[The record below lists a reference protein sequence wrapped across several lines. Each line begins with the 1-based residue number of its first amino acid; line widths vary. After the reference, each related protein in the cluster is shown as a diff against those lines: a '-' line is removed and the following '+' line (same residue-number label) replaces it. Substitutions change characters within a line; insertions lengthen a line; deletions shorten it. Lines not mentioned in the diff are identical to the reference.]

1 MGLSTELLR
10 GYAKMRDVASAI
22 RSGEDPVVTGL
33 SDTQLRHVCHV
44 LLHETGRKGVYVAW
58 NEMQARKALEDFKH
72 FLPEGVVYL
81 PNREVMLYDVSA
93 RSFEQTHDRVRVLE
107 RLLGDDFTLL
117 VTSAE
122 AILHLLTP
130 PEQYRALTLELSC
143 DMEMPMEDLV
153 SRLLEMGYEREEK
166 VEGRGQFAVRGGILD
181 LFAIGSDLPC
191 RVEFFDIV
199 IDSMRFFSPETQRSV
214 DRTQRLQVHPARE
227 VLYARADIPE
237 ITERLRLDLE
247 RACSRLPQDE
257 AGTLRRNIR
266 GYLDKLTDSHWFT
279 GADKFIPYMLREPA
293 TLFDYVGDNRLLF
306 LEDPA
311 RMESRMENESED
323 HFRLCETLTE
333 KGMLLPG
340 SYHMHHAP
348 SRLYA
353 SMDRSQLICFH
364 PFDGKGEVESGVSV
378 RGRPARHIHI
388 SGLILAPYAGHLD
401 LLCEDIRKWTERGM
415 RTVVLAASEE
425 RVRRLA
431 QELAEAGADVAVRPE
446 LSWSDT
452 EVSVTSLFDAEATR
466 HGQDLFAGHAVL
478 VATGALQNGFQ
489 YPDTG
494 LSIVCESDIEA
505 GRTRKSRTRR
515 SAQGQKI
522 AVFTDLKP
530 GDFVVHQTHGIGCY
544 TGLEQLT
551 VEGVRRDYLK
561 ISYKDGGSLFIPT
574 TSMDLIQKYIGSE
587 GREPRMS
594 KLGGQEWGKA
604 KARVRESLKE
614 LAGQLIRIQAERQ
627 ARLGYAFSPDTAWQN
642 QFEDMFPF
650 EETPD
655 QLKCIAEI
663 KQDMEAPTVMDRL
676 LCGDV
681 GYGKTEVALRAV
693 FKAVMDGKQ
702 VAFLV
707 PTTVLASQH
716 FENFKRRFSGFPVRV
731 EMLSRF
737 KTDAEHRQI
746 VRDLRSGRA
755 DVVVGTHMMLAQ
767 SVQFKDLGL
776 LVIDEEQR
784 FGVEHKESIK
794 LRYPNVDLLTLSAT
808 PIPRTLNMSLSGI
821 REISTI
827 EDPPLERYPV
837 QTYVL
842 EYRDDIVQDA
852 IAREMARGGQ
862 VFYLFNRVRGIQS
875 RVAAIRN
882 LVPEARITHAHGQM
896 GERELEHVVSSFSEK
911 ELDVLVCTTII
922 ESGIDMPNVNTII
935 VEDSDRLGLAQL
947 YQLRGRVGRSNR
959 LAYAYLTY
967 KQDKVLNEIAEKRLK
982 AIREF
987 TEFGSGFKIAMRDL
1001 QIRGAG
1007 NLLGAEQHGH
1017 LETVGYDMYLRLLE
1031 EAVAE
1036 LRGGETPSRVT
1047 DVTVEFPTS
1056 AYLDAAYIPDEE
1068 QRIDMYKTIA
1078 VIETQ
1083 TDLQDVRDELIDR
1096 FGDVPPEALR
1106 LTTIALIRNL
1116 AASCGLATVKDRGE
1130 LVEMAFADGFSLP
1143 LDRIGELMGQWKGRL
1158 MFSAGRHPYLSLK
1171 VRDVPADARLEN
1183 IKVLLQG
1190 LQKLKS

>member
-1 MGLSTELLR
+1 MGLSTALLR
-10 GYAKMRDVASAI
+10 GYGKLRELIQVMRN
-22 RSGEDPVVTGL
+22 GEDPIVSGL
-33 SDTQLRHVCHV
+33 SDTQLRHACHA
-44 LLHETGRKGVYVAW
+44 LLHETGKKGVYVAW
-58 NEMQARKALEDFKH
+58 NEMQARKALEDFRH
-72 FLPEGVVYL
+72 FLPEGVVFL

-93 RSFEQTHDRVRVLE
+93 RSFEQTHDRVRALE
-107 RLLGDDFTLL
+107 RLLCGDYALL

-122 AILHLLTP
+122 AVLHLLTP
-130 PEQYRALTLELSC
+130 PAAYQAMTLELAC
-143 DMEMPMEDLV
+143 DMEMPMDMLM

-181 LFAIGSDLPC
+181 LFAIGAELPC
-191 RVEFFDIV
+191 RIEFFDIV
-199 IDSMRFFSPETQRSV
+199 IDSMRYFSAETQRSI
-214 DRTQRLQVHPARE
+214 DRTQTLLVHPARE
-227 VLYARADIPE
+227 VLYARSEIPA
-237 ITERLRLDLE
+237 ITERLQQDLT
-247 RACSRLPQDE
+247 RAALRLPAEE
-257 AGTLRRNIR
+257 AGTLRRNID
-266 GYLDKLTDSHWFT
+266 GYLEKLTDSHWFT
-279 GADKFIPYMLREPA
+279 GADKFIPYMLSEPA
-293 TLFDYVGDNRLLF
+293 TLFDYVGDNGMIF

-311 RMESRMENESED
+311 RMEARMENERED

-340 SYHMHHAP
+340 SYRMHHEPEA
-348 SRLYA
+348 LYD
-353 SMDRSQLICFH
+353 SMARCQVVSFH
-364 PFDGKGEVESGVSV
+364 PFDSVGEPAAGVSV
-378 RGRPARHIHI
+378 LGRPARRVHI
-388 SGLILAPYAGHLD
+388 SGLTLAPYAGHLD
-401 LLCEDIRKWTERGM
+401 LLAEDIRKWTERGM
-415 RTVVLAASEE
+415 RTVVLAASPD

-431 QELAEAGADVAVRPE
+431 EELAEAGADVSVRPE
-446 LSWSDT
+446 MTWSDA
-452 EVSVTSLFDAEATR
+452 ESSVASLFQQDAVH
-466 HGQDLFAGHAVL
+466 HGQDPFSGHAVL
-478 VATGALQNGFQ
+478 VATGALQSGFQ
-489 YPDTG
+489 YADLK
-494 LSIVCESDIEA
+494 LSVVCESDIEA
-505 GRTRKSRTRR
+505 GRAKRSRVRR
-515 SAQGQKI
+515 GMQGQKI
-522 AVFTDLKP
+522 AAFTDLKP
-530 GDFVVHQTHGIGCY
+530 GDFVVHQTHGIGAY
-544 TGLEQLT
+544 TGLAQLT

-561 ISYKDGGSLFIPT
+561 INYKDGGSLFIPT

-587 GREPRMS
+587 GREPRLN

-614 LAGQLIRIQAERQ
+614 LAGQLIKLQAERQ
-627 ARLGYAFSPDTAWQN
+627 ARQGFAFSQDTAWQT
-642 QFEDMFPF
+642 QFEDLFPF

-663 KQDMEAPTVMDRL
+663 KKDMEAPTVMDRL

-707 PTTVLASQH
+707 PTTVLAAQH
-716 FENFKRRFSGFPVRV
+716 FENFRRRFAGFPVQV

-737 KTDAEHRQI
+737 KTDSEHRQ
-746 VRDLRSGRA
+746 VLRDLRSGRA
-755 DVVVGTHMMLAQ
+755 DVVVGTHMMLGK

-784 FGVEHKESIK
+784 FGVEHKETIK

-862 VFYLFNRVRGIQS
+862 VFYLYNRVRGIAS
-875 RVAAIRN
+875 RVAAIQK
-882 LVPEARITHAHGQM
+882 LMPDARVTHAHGQM
-896 GERELEHVVSSFSEK
+896 GERELERVVNAFADK
-911 ELDVLVCTTII
+911 DIDVLVCTTII
-922 ESGIDMPNVNTII
+922 ESGIDMPNVNTIV

-967 KQDKVLNEIAEKRLK
+967 KQDKVLNEVAEKRLK

-1036 LRGGETPSRVT
+1036 LRGGESSQRVT

-1056 AYLDAAYIPDEE
+1056 AYLDAKYIPDEE
-1068 QRIDMYKTIA
+1068 QRVDMYKTIA
-1078 VIETQ
+1078 VINTES
-1083 TDLQDVRDELIDR
+1083 DLQDVRDELIDR
-1096 FGDVPPEALR
+1096 YGDIPPETLR

-1116 AASCGLATVKDRGE
+1116 AASCGLSALKDRGE
-1130 LVEMAFADGFSLP
+1130 LVEMTFADGFALP
-1143 LDRIGELMGQWKGRL
+1143 LEMIGTLMGQWKGRL
-1158 MFSAGRHPYLSLK
+1158 LFSAGRHPYLSLK
-1171 VRDVPADARLEN
+1171 VKDLPADTRLEN
-1183 IKVLLQG
+1183 IKILLQG